1 MYSQVF
7 HFLDDF
13 VNVSICLFLDH
24 EYANINILNCICKQ
38 TVVVE
43 FSSGPG
49 LNNYV
54 EQIRFENDTMMLEV
68 AGSAKIE
75 GKLE

>member
-1 MYSQVF
+1 
-7 HFLDDF
+7 
-13 VNVSICLFLDH
+13 
-24 EYANINILNCICKQ
+24 
-38 TVVVE
+38 VE